1 MLGQGDG
8 RSDVREVG
16 QSLREVSQHLAVFVS
31 RDMTGTR
38 DVRRATTTRKRTVDP
53 TNTSLEP
60 ENRGEVKVV
69 QLATCIPGPL
79 EESHRHPPLGSPLV
93 SPLRATGTSL

>member
-31 RDMTGTR
+31 RDMTGP
-38 DVRRATTTRKRTVDP
+38 VTVDGR
-53 TNTSLEP
+53 TL
-60 ENRGEVKVV
+60 
-69 QLATCIPGPL
+69 
-79 EESHRHPPLGSPLV
+79 LV
-93 SPLRATGTSL
+93 SVLPTLQIPP